1 MELKNTD
8 DLRLFIRNT
17 IHEQYTNVTA
27 VSRKAKVSQPSLNN
41 FVSAKRE
48 KAISTYTMFPVLE
61 ALGKRLVVADSSPI
75 LEINLASLPSGRTV
89 KEVLD
94 EMQKQ
99 PMRFVPT
106 PKVTKES
113 LSAELRGK
121 IEEYQSSPDP
131 KPKFS
136 VDLIVK
142 FLEESYD
149 KLATV

>member
-17 IHEQYTNVTA
+17 IHEQYTNVAA
-27 VSRKAKVSQPSLNN
+27 VSRKAKVAQPSLNN
-41 FVSAKRE
+41 FVSGKNG

-61 ALGKRLVVADSSPI
+61 ALGKRLMVADSSPI
-75 LEINLASLPSGRTV
+75 LEIDLSKLPSG
-89 KEVLD
+89 K
-94 EMQKQ
+94 
-99 PMRFVPT
+99 
-106 PKVTKES
+106 S
-113 LSAELRGK
+113 LSEELRSR

-136 VDLIVK
+136 VDLIIK

-149 KLATV
+149 KLATI

>member
-17 IHEQYTNVTA
+17 IHEQWTNVTA
-27 VSRKAKVSQPSLNN
+27 IARKAKVSQPSLNN

-48 KAISTYTMFPVLE
+48 KAISTFTMFPVLE
-61 ALGKRLVVADSSPI
+61 ALGKKLVVIDSSPI
-75 LEINLASLPSGRTV
+75 VEIDITTLPDRRSV
-89 KEVLD
+89 KELLD
-94 EMQKQ
+94 EMVNK
-99 PMRFVPT
+99 PIWITPT

-113 LSAELRGK
+113 LSEELRSR
-121 IEEYQSSPDP
+121 IEEYQSSPSP

-136 VDLIVK
+136 ADLIIE

-149 KLATV
+149 KLATI

>member
-48 KAISTYTMFPVLE
+48 KAISTFTMFPVLE
-61 ALGKRLVVADSSPI
+61 ALGKKLVAVDSSPI
-75 LEINLASLPSGRTV
+75 IEIDLATLPSGRSV

-94 EMQKQ
+94 EMVNK
-99 PMRFVPT
+99 PMWIT
-106 PKVTKES
+106 PKPIVTKES
-113 LSAELRGK
+113 LSVKLRNRL
-121 IEEYQSSPDP
+121 EEYQSIQDP
-131 KPKFS
+131 KPDFG
-136 VDLIVK
+136 VDLIIE

-149 KLATV
+149 KLATK

>member
-17 IHEQYTNVTA
+17 IHEQYTNVAA
-27 VSRKAKVSQPSLNN
+27 VSRKAKVAQPSLNN
-41 FVSAKRE
+41 FVSGKNG

-61 ALGKRLVVADSSPI
+61 ALGKKLVMVDSSPI
-75 LEINLASLPSGRTV
+75 LEIDLSKLPSGRSV
-89 KEVLD
+89 KDVLD
-94 EMQKQ
+94 EMQK
-99 PMRFVPT
+99 
-106 PKVTKES
+106 S
-113 LSAELRGK
+113 LSEELRSR
-121 IEEYQSSPDP
+121 IEEYQLSPDP

-149 KLATV
+149 KLATK